1 MYYLG
6 IAMNGELIEFMLIDE
21 NCHIHG
27 IQRERNIDSVIDG
40 AMTLQGVVESGI
52 ARVCLKANIRFEN
65 INFACIAIPGFGEN
79 QDDDNL
85 HKEVF
90 GRLFINDHFICENE
104 IEAAWT
110 GALGGKEGIVI
121 LAGIGSIAIG
131 KNKLGKTIRTG
142 GWGII
147 AGDEGGE
154 YWIARKILEIY
165 TKEADGR
172 YEGVILYNRLKKKM
186 RLHDDSDIFNLSF
199 EFIEQYNI
207 TFESF
212 VDTLFE
218 AVKEGDKFAS
228 EILNLCAKEYILM
241 IRSIIKRIGFEL
253 PVNISFIGRI
263 FDCHHELLE
272 IIASDFND
280 QVKFSKAKLTLL
292 AGSALRALM
301 FRENIVS
308 YKVFKLLQEET
319 RLHQLES

>member
-27 IQRERNIDSVIDG
+27 LQRERHVDIVHDG
-40 AMTLQGVVESGI
+40 EMILQGVIESGI
-52 ARVCLKANIRFEN
+52 ARVCLKANIKFED

-79 QDDDNL
+79 QDYDNL
-85 HKEVF
+85 IKGLF
-90 GRLFINDHFICENE
+90 GRIFFNDHFICENE
-104 IEAAWT
+104 IEAAWS
-110 GALGGKEGIVI
+110 GALGANEGIVI
-121 LAGIGSIAIG
+121 LAGVGSIAIG
-131 KNKLGKTIRTG
+131 KNNVGETIRTG

-172 YEGVILYNRLKKKM
+172 YDEKILYNLLKEKM
-186 RLHDDSDIFNLSF
+186 KLHDDSDIFNFSF
-199 EFIEQYNI
+199 EFIEQYDI

-218 AVKEGDKFAS
+218 AAIEGDKHARK
-228 EILNLCAKEYILM
+228 ILNLCAREYILM
-241 IRSIIKRIGFEL
+241 IRSIIKQISFQL

-263 FDCHHELLE
+263 FDSHHELLK
-272 IIASDFND
+272 IIVSDFND
-280 QVKFSKAKLTLL
+280 QVKFGKPQLTLV

-301 FRENIVS
+301 FRENVVR
-308 YKVFKLLQEET
+308 YKIFKLLQEEA